1 MRFPDI
7 SALAFSNPLSGNQS
21 ALNPTG
27 PDAIRVAHLWLI
39 ILIIAIVVFVLVWI
53 ALLYGIAR
61 RPGGDADPA
70 TPILDTAASDR
81 TSTRV
86 VSVAAAVTVVTLF
99 FVLISSVLAGRIT
112 SEPVG
117 NQKHIAITVIG
128 HQWWW
133 EVQYPNT
140 EADRTVITAN
150 EIHIPVGVPIEIT
163 TASRDVIHSFW
174 VPNLTGKHDLIPG
187 YNTAFWLRADRAGDY
202 RGQCAEFC
210 GMQHA
215 EMGFHLIA
223 ESQAKFQAWENDQLR
238 PGATPV
244 TAQEQRGQ
252 QVFLRS
258 ECVMCHAIAGTIAG
272 SHLGPDLTHLASR
285 QTIAAGTVPNNI
297 GNLAGWVIDPQHIKP
312 GTLMPPNELSS
323 GDMND
328 LLSYLQSL
336 K

>member
-1 MRFPDI
+1 
-7 SALAFSNPLSGNQS
+7 
-21 ALNPTG
+21 
-27 PDAIRVAHLWLI
+27 
-39 ILIIAIVVFVLVWI
+39 
-53 ALLYGIAR
+53 
-61 RPGGDADPA
+61 
-70 TPILDTAASDR
+70 
-81 TSTRV
+81 
-86 VSVAAAVTVVTLF
+86 
-99 FVLISSVLAGRIT
+99 
-112 SEPVG
+112 
-117 NQKHIAITVIG
+117 
-128 HQWWW
+128 
-133 EVQYPNT
+133 
-140 EADRTVITAN
+140 
-150 EIHIPVGVPIEIT
+150 
-163 TASRDVIHSFW
+163 VIHSFW

-210 GMQHA
+210 GLQHA

-223 ESQAKFQAWENDQLR
+223 ESPEKFQAWEDDQLR

-252 QVFLRS
+252 RVFVRS
-258 ECVMCHAIAGTIAG
+258 ECMMCHAIGGTIAG
-272 SHLGPDLTHLASR
+272 SRLGPDLTHLASR
-285 QTIAAGTVPNNI
+285 QTIAAATVPNNI